1 MNAFEVLNT
10 LDNYN
15 VNEFWS
21 FFSLNHPYSYTID
34 SRLNIFT
41 GPHNAWAIVCEV
53 LGYNPRAGGITL
65 ELTYLGN
72 CLINLPLANNKSS
85 NNRSILPI
93 DWDQF
98 METIDGEALKPGA
111 AWWTVR
117 GEKVPLSHKRKDY
130 TENGIEVREF
140 ENQDEIGIEEAGR
153 LIILKYADLFRATD
167 EELYQSLPDSLNKIM
182 VLDEWHHQE
191 YYLQLNPFED
201 PAFMSRLDMNQ
212 EPMKQYAQE
221 ERARR
226 NQYNQD
232 EWEKNRPGIYETW
245 QQIADVIATG
255 DVSLYRPT
263 LKPNSHWSNWPGAGS
278 M

>member
-1 MNAFEVLNT
+1 MNASAVLNI

-41 GPHNAWAIVCEV
+41 GIHDEWAIVCEV

-85 NNRSILPI
+85 NNRSFIPI

-98 METIDGEALKPGA
+98 QETIDGEVLKPGA
-111 AWWTVR
+111 AFWLVR
-117 GEKVPLSHKRKDY
+117 GVKVPLSHNKKDY
-130 TENGIEVREF
+130 SDMGIELKEL
-140 ENQDEIGIEEAGR
+140 EKPNEISIEEAGR
-153 LIILKYADLFRATD
+153 LIILKYGDLFRATN
-167 EELYQSLPDSLNKIM
+167 EELYQSLPDNVKKIL

-191 YYLQLNPFED
+191 YYLRLSMFED
-201 PAFMSRLDMNQ
+201 PAFLSLF
-212 EPMKQYAQE
+212 EKSEETMKEQIRKQRAQTI
-221 ERARR
+221 
-226 NQYNQD
+226 QYNQD
-232 EWEKNRPGIYETW
+232 EWDKNRPSLYETW
-245 QQIADVIATG
+245 QQIADVILTG
-255 DVSLYRPT
+255 DASHYNPS
-263 LKPNSHWSNWPGAGS
+263 LKPNSHWTNWPESGTL
-278 M
+278 